1 MSSYIN
7 YNDKKTSQN
16 HNAFSLF
23 LLFASHSATVP
34 KKSTVIIG
42 NKEANAIRPKAS
54 KRTDRPGIL
63 DASPIPNAV
72 TNGTVTVD
80 VVTPPES

>member
-1 MSSYIN
+1 MSSCIN
-7 YNDKKTSQN
+7 YNDIKTSLN

-54 KRTDRPGIL
+54 IRTDRPGIL